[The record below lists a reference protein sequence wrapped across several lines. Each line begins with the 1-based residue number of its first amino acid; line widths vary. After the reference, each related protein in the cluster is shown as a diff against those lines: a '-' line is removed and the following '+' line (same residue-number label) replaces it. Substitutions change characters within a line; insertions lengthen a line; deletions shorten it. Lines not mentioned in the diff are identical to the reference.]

1 MNMKSDLQQFYTKE
15 FFMKTVIKIAFML
28 MVFQFTLVPAS
39 VSAEETHK
47 RESCRVCGMY
57 IDRYQ
62 KSAAELVLKDGTTEH
77 TCGVACMLRE
87 VEDAGGYSAFKSV
100 KVHDWVTGELVEA
113 QTATYVL
120 GSNVIPDMVPNYI
133 AFAKREEAEAFA
145 AKEGGEVIDFNI
157 AYDDVSPVGTT
168 SPFRVRTAV
177 TPGKGNF
184 SAGMVYGYQQKDQ
197 VSLGSNNVDPTHFI
211 QSNPAQPKA
220 PKEMQVMQEALTFNY
235 SPTDRLALFMNVPWF
250 EKRMTTLTQ
259 TQQAVVKG
267 KPITAGNF
275 GENVTN
281 ENGLGD
287 ISLEGRYNVWRST
300 RWDKFATV
308 LLGTSLPTGH
318 FDGTRDASGA
328 LQAPGLQLGKGTA
341 TFRGGLVY
349 SQRWKDFWLHTN
361 AIYDVNPENGDNFAY
376 GDVATAALAL
386 HYTPNYNWMVGIE
399 MDASYTEKNTDR
411 GIKVGNSGGTLANLA
426 FVSDYRFLNAFGGN
440 FKLRNSIGFPMYE
453 DSNYQNAKN
462 ARGAFQQVQL
472 GGGFFVNA
480 SIVWT
485 FRASPYD

>member
-1 MNMKSDLQQFYTKE
+1 
-15 FFMKTVIKIAFML
+15 MKTVIKIAFML
-28 MVFQFTLVPAS
+28 VVFQFTLMPAS
-39 VSAEETHK
+39 VSAEEAHK

-62 KSAAELVLKDGTTEH
+62 KSAAELVFKDGTTEH

-100 KVHDWVTGELVEA
+100 KVHDWVTGELVDA

-145 AKEGGEVIDFNI
+145 AKEGGQVIDFNV

-177 TPGKGNF
+177 TPGAGNF
-184 SAGMVYGYQQKDQ
+184 SAGTVFGYNDKNQ
-197 VSLGSNNVDPTHFI
+197 VTLGSNGKDPTQFI

-220 PKEMQVMQEALTFNY
+220 PKQFEQMQQALTFNY
-235 SPTDRLALFMNVPWF
+235 SPTDKLALFMNVPWF
-250 EKRMTTLTQ
+250 EKRLTTLTQ
-259 TQQAVVKG
+259 TQPKPVKG
-267 KPITAGNF
+267 KPITAGTF
-275 GENVTN
+275 GETVDK
-281 ENGLGD
+281 EDGIGD
-287 ISLEGRYNVWRST
+287 ITLEGRYNVWRST

-318 FDGTRDASGA
+318 FDGSRDSSGA
-328 LQAPGLQLGKGTA
+328 LQSPALQLGKGTA

-361 AIYDVNPENGDNFAY
+361 AIYDVNPESNSSFAY

-386 HYTPNYNWMVGIE
+386 HYTPNYNLMVGFE
-399 MDASYTEKNTDR
+399 MDATYTEKNTDR
-411 GIKVGNSGGTLANLA
+411 GIKVGNSGGTVANLA

-440 FKLRNSIGFPMYE
+440 FKLRNSIGFPMYQ
-453 DSNYQNAKN
+453 DLNYQNAKN
-462 ARGAFQQVQL
+462 ARGDYQQVQL
-472 GGGFFVNA
+472 GSGFFVNA